1 MLPGLAQGSVVKG
14 DGTGL
19 PAGRVAGEAWC
30 GSHNGHC
37 QGHGWGRQGHLSGS
51 GGRSHRQIQEGDGP
65 GSIGFTLSEILQS
78 SSWK

>member
-1 MLPGLAQGSVVKG
+1 VTGQVFLLAEWR
-14 DGTGL
+14 
-19 PAGRVAGEAWC
+19 GRLGVAATMATAKAMAR
-30 GSHNGHC
+30 
-37 QGHGWGRQGHLSGS
+37 GRQGHLSGS